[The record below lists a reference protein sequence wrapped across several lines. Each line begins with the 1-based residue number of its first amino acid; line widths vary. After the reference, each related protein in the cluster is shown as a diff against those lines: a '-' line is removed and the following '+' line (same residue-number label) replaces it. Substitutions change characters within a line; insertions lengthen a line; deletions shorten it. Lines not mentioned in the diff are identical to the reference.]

1 MERKNVCAYFLATMP
16 LLRYFKPIKDDSSN
30 VCKGA
35 IFVVLGAS
43 EKEAIEVAA
52 ELKRIAA
59 QSIEDLVGKNQEFS
73 MQRKTRSTS
82 LATLARMEIDRL
94 FKHFAHE
101 FLKLNESRVGHR
113 RSNNRYKKCHWCQ
126 TWKNYPSII

>member
-1 MERKNVCAYFLATMP
+1 
-16 LLRYFKPIKDDSSN
+16 
-30 VCKGA
+30 
-35 IFVVLGAS
+35 
-43 EKEAIEVAA
+43 
-52 ELKRIAA
+52 
-59 QSIEDLVGKNQEFS
+59 

-101 FLKLNESRVGHR
+101 FLQLNESRVGHR

-126 TWKNYPSII
+126 TWKNYPSIIWAWCHVEDYEIKYENIGSTHPISILYEVFYLVWLLLTWKGIDSMRISISHGWDHFITVWNCCFIVF

>member
-1 MERKNVCAYFLATMP
+1 MCAYFLATMQ
-16 LLRYFKPIKDDSSN
+16 LLRYFKPIKDDTSN

-35 IFVVLGAS
+35 IFAVLGAS

-73 MQRKTRSTS
+73 MQKRQDPHLLLRWP
-82 LATLARMEIDRL
+82 A
-94 FKHFAHE
+94 
-101 FLKLNESRVGHR
+101 
-113 RSNNRYKKCHWCQ
+113 
-126 TWKNYPSII
+126 WK

>member
-1 MERKNVCAYFLATMP
+1 MCAYFLATMP

-52 ELKRIAA
+52 ESVLRLRALKIWWVKIK
-59 QSIEDLVGKNQEFS
+59 SLVCRERQDPHLLL
-73 MQRKTRSTS
+73 RWP
-82 LATLARMEIDRL
+82 A
-94 FKHFAHE
+94 
-101 FLKLNESRVGHR
+101 
-113 RSNNRYKKCHWCQ
+113 
-126 TWKNYPSII
+126 WK

>member
-1 MERKNVCAYFLATMP
+1 MCAYFLATMR
-16 LLRYFKPIKDDSSN
+16 LLRYFKPVKDDTSN

-59 QSIEDLVGKNQEFS
+59 QSIEDLVGKNQ
-73 MQRKTRSTS
+73 
-82 LATLARMEIDRL
+82 
-94 FKHFAHE
+94 
-101 FLKLNESRVGHR
+101 
-113 RSNNRYKKCHWCQ
+113 
-126 TWKNYPSII
+126 

>member
-1 MERKNVCAYFLATMP
+1 MCAYFLATMP

-101 FLKLNESRVGHR
+101 FLKLN
-113 RSNNRYKKCHWCQ
+113 
-126 TWKNYPSII
+126 